1 MTTENVAGSPVLSDN
16 IRGALLMCASM
27 AGFISNDT
35 LMKYVTQD
43 FPLYQAVAIRGVF
56 VMPLLALYA
65 GLFADGLRLRIPRA
79 DWGRLALR
87 SVTEIGATVLYLIA
101 LMNMALADL
110 QAIIQSLPLLLI
122 LAAAIWFGETIGP
135 RRIGAIIVGFI
146 GMIIIL
152 RPGTGA
158 FDVWAL
164 IAFASVISI
173 AVRDL
178 VTRRFSRG
186 MTSTTIAFY
195 AALVIMLFGIAMA
208 PTETWRM
215 PSWSQILLLF
225 GAAISVTVGYI
236 SGIATMRVGEIGFV
250 SPFRYTSLIWAI
262 ILGLLVFG
270 DWPDGWTQLGAV
282 LIVGAGLYSIW
293 RERAAKAVP

>member
-1 MTTENVAGSPVLSDN
+1 MTTENVAGSPVFSDN

-65 GLFADGLRLRIPRA
+65 GLFSDGLRLRIPRV

-87 SVTEIGATVLYLIA
+87 SVAEIGATMLYLIA

-215 PSWSQILLLF
+215 PSLSQILLLF
-225 GAAISVTVGYI
+225 GAAIAVTVGYI